1 MAGRRHYRTTSEVF
15 DRQVNGAGGSPSA
28 LIGKP
33 ATAFSAGPL
42 TAPNNV
48 VNLWSGDW
56 GSKAATGKTKE
67 VAASLGD
74 FGTSDFVIV
83 SKLDGDW
90 VVSCAPPGVG

>member
-1 MAGRRHYRTTSEVF
+1 MRMQGRGDYAKRDDY
-15 DRQVNGAGGSPSA
+15 DRQFHSSGGSEA
-28 LIGKP
+28 YIGKP
-33 ATAFSAGPL
+33 ATAFSAGAL

-74 FGTSDFVIV
+74 FATTEFVIV

-90 VVSCAPPGVG
+90 VVSCAPDGVS